1 MPLVR
6 SPRTQRDPYS
16 VAARA
21 RSVLACPAAADLLRD
36 GLPVDLAEEVL
47 GLDDDAGRPTLVCR
61 ADAALLTAAARREV
75 VSLHLT
81 GGVDAG
87 DPARADQL
95 HLTGRLALGA
105 GERCGSCPEE
115 HRVAVL
121 EPSAVVLT
129 VRGRA
134 TPVPVADFLSEEH
147 VLNRGYLTRAAQ
159 HATTCHGE
167 ELRRAVSR
175 RTGLPPARLLAAS
188 LGALTPAGVDLRWI
202 DAEGAHSE
210 RLRFSPP
217 AATPAELGELL
228 RRHLDGGVC

>member
-6 SPRTQRDPYS
+6 SPRTPRDPYS

-21 RSVLACPAAADLLRD
+21 RSVLACPSAADLRRD

-47 GLDDDAGRPTLVCR
+47 GLDDDSGRPTLLCR
-61 ADAALLTAAARREV
+61 ADAALLTTAARREV

-81 GGVDAG
+81 SGVDVG
-87 DPARADQL
+87 DPVRADQL
-95 HLTGRLALGA
+95 HVTGRLALGA
-105 GERCGSCPEE
+105 AERCGSCPDE

-129 VRGRA
+129 VRGRSI
-134 TPVPVADFLSEEH
+134 PVPVADFLSDEH
-147 VLNRGYLTRAAQ
+147 VLNRGYLARAVQ

-188 LGALTPAGVDLRWI
+188 LDALTPAGVDLRWI

-210 RLRFSPP
+210 RVRFDPP

>member
-21 RSVLACPAAADLLRD
+21 RSVLACPSAADLRGD
-36 GLPVDLAEEVL
+36 GLPVDLGEEVL
-47 GLDDDAGRPTLVCR
+47 GLDDDSGRPTLLCR
-61 ADAALLTAAARREV
+61 AESALLTTAARREV

-81 GGVDAG
+81 GGVDG
-87 DPARADQL
+87 EDPAQADQL
-95 HLTGRLALGA
+95 HLTGRLALGVS
-105 GERCGSCPEE
+105 ERCGSCPEE
-115 HRVAVL
+115 HLVAVL

-147 VLNRGYLTRAAQ
+147 VLNRGYLARAAQ
-159 HATTCHGE
+159 HATACHGE
-167 ELRRAVSR
+167 ELRRAVAR

-202 DAEGAHSE
+202 DADGAHSE
-210 RLRFSPP
+210 RVRFSPP

>member
-21 RSVLACPAAADLLRD
+21 RSVLACPSAADLRRE
-36 GLPVDLAEEVL
+36 GLVVELGEEVL
-47 GLDDDAGRPTLVCR
+47 GLSDDAGRPTLVCP
-61 ADAALLTAAARREV
+61 DDSVLLTAAARREV

-81 GGVDAG
+81 SGVDALE
-87 DPARADQL
+87 PARADQL
-95 HLTGRLALGA
+95 HLTGRLVLG
-105 GERCGSCPEE
+105 GSERCSGCPEE
-115 HRVAVL
+115 HRIAVL
-121 EPSAVVLT
+121 EPSVVVLT

-147 VLNRGYLTRAAQ
+147 VLNRGYLARAAE

-175 RTGLPPARLLAAS
+175 RTGLPLPRLLAAS
-188 LGALTPAGVDLRWI
+188 LDSLTPAGVDLRWI
-202 DAEGAHSE
+202 DAEGAHAE
-210 RLRFSPP
+210 RVRFSPP